1 MVYKLLKEFKGA
13 MCVMVTPFK
22 KNGDVDIEQLKSFTT
37 HLVDKGVRGL
47 SMVGSTGEFYAL
59 SEKERLLVVKT
70 VIDAAKGKALTI
82 PGVGAMTTKEA
93 INYAKSAEDL
103 GADAVL
109 LPPPYYFVL
118 NPRELKGYFE
128 EVVSSIEIPVV
139 LYNAPAATGNDITP
153 ELANELS
160 ERFDNVK
167 YVKES
172 CLDIVTVHKTVN
184 LKGVTVFAGL
194 DHMVLPMLGVGCKG
208 FMVISVNIIPE
219 LMVSLWNYF
228 EKGEMKKAL
237 ELHNRLYP
245 LFELVTGGG
254 PDIHFVQYAKEA
266 MNLLGMNVGAPRK
279 PLLPLDEAR
288 REQLRKT
295 LESILGRSI
304 PKKA

>member
-1 MVYKLLKEFKGA
+1 MVREFKGA

-22 KNGDVDIEQLKSFTT
+22 KNGEVDVEQLKAFTSY
-37 HLVDKGVRGL
+37 LVEKGVHGL
-47 SMVGSTGEFYAL
+47 SMVGSTGEFFAL
-59 SEKERLLVVKT
+59 SEKERTLVVKT
-70 VIDAAKGKALTI
+70 VIDAANGKSLTI

-93 INYAKSAEDL
+93 INYSKKAEDL

-128 EVVSSIEIPVV
+128 DVAKSIDIPVV
-139 LYNAPAATGNDITP
+139 LYNAPLATGNEISS
-153 ELANELS
+153 ELVKELS
-160 ERFDNVK
+160 EEFSNVR

-184 LKGVTVFAGL
+184 LKKVTVFAGL
-194 DHMVLPMLGVGCKG
+194 DHMILPMIGVGCKG

-219 LMVSLWNYF
+219 QMVALWNYF
-228 EKGEMKKAL
+228 ERGDMKKAL
-237 ELHNRLYP
+237 ELHDKLYP

-266 MNLLGMNVGAPRK
+266 MNMLGMKVGVPRK
-279 PLLPLDEAR
+279 PLLPLDKVR

-295 LESILGRSI
+295 LESVTGKEI
-304 PKKA
+304 PKSP